1 MIANRS
7 IDAAASR
14 KLPPAPPSAVFLT
27 PGQAAHAAAYLH
39 AHWARAVG

>member
-1 MIANRS
+1 MIANGR

-14 KLPPAPPSAVFLT
+14 ALPPAPAAAVFLT